1 MAESIRCDVCVIG
14 AGSAGLTVAFA
25 AARLRLRTVLF
36 EQHEMGGECLNS
48 GCVPSKSMIAAARAA
63 AQARSAAQ
71 FGVKAQTEIDFA
83 GAMQHVQRAI
93 AAIAPH
99 DFAER
104 FVKLGVRVIRSHA
117 QFTGPK
123 VVSGGGVEVRARRF
137 AIATG
142 SRPAIPAIPG
152 IDQVPFLTNE
162 TIFSLRERPSHLL
175 IIGGGPAGIEMA
187 QAFARLGSRVT
198 VFEAARMLSKDE
210 PELVDGLRRILV
222 SDGIALREY
231 TKIAGLSAG
240 PGGPVVTIAGSGE
253 TIAGSHLLIATGR
266 APNVENLGL
275 DKADVAFGA
284 SGINVNARLR
294 TRNRKVFAAGDV
306 AGGPQFTHV
315 ASHQAEIVIRN
326 ALFGLPAR
334 TDYRALPWV
343 TYTDP
348 ELAHVGMTLEQARA
362 RYGRQ
367 IRVMREDLAENDRAQ
382 TDCALPGEIRVIART
397 NGEILGASILAPHSG
412 ELIQLWALAITNR
425 LKLKA
430 ITKTILPYPTL
441 GEISKTAA
449 LSFYLPK
456 LFSGLA
462 RAIVRIRLMLP

>member
-99 DFAER
+99 DSAER
-104 FVKLGVRVIRSHA
+104 FAKLGVRVIRSHA

-430 ITKTILPYPTL
+430 ITKTVLPYPTL